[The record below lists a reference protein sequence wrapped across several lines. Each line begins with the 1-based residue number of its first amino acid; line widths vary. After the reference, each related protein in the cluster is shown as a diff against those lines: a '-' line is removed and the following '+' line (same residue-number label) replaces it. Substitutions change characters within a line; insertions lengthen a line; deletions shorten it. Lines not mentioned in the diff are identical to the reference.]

1 MIMIKLLRF
10 LKGSAILC
18 AIIAP
23 LMMLLEV
30 SMDLMQP
37 TFMSQIIDVGV
48 AGSNTPYILSIGGN
62 MLLAAFLGLIGGSG
76 CSFFASIATM
86 KLGQNLRQ
94 GLFNKIQT
102 LSFHEIDT
110 LKTSSLITMLTN
122 DVTQVQNMML
132 TALRIMVRA
141 PFLCIGSI
149 IMSYYLS
156 PKLATIYLIALPIII
171 LAIIF
176 ILKYSYPLFLL
187 LQSKLDNINLVMREN
202 ILGVKVI
209 KVFNIID
216 KQLHRFNLAN
226 EELKNANIKAQN
238 VNMILWPIVSFVMN
252 LTVIAVIWFGG
263 IMVSKDLLQVG
274 IIMAFINYITQTMNS
289 LIALITIVINYSRA
303 KASADRINKVFSMVP
318 SIKNKEQAKNFDNYE
333 IEFKN
338 VSFKYNET
346 SEYVLKNINFNI
358 NQGEKVGIIGSTGSG
373 KSTLVSLIARLYDA
387 TDGEVLIG
395 GMNIKD
401 INLTQ
406 LRENISLVSQENTIF
421 SGTIEDNIKF
431 GNLSADENLLIET
444 SKDAEAYDFIM
455 KKEKDFQSNIE
466 QRGHNLSG
474 GQKQRICI
482 ARALIKNS
490 KIFIMDDSTSALD
503 MATEAR
509 LQNSIKKRLKD
520 KTMIVIAQRISGVMD
535 ADKIIVI
542 DNGEISAIGSHDY
555 LMNNNEIY
563 RSIAISQL
571 GEDVKKIG

>member
-1 MIMIKLLRF
+1 MIKLLRF

>member
-1 MIMIKLLRF
+1 MLKLLRF

-48 AGSNTPYILSIGGN
+48 ASSNTPYILSIGGN

-102 LSFHEIDT
+102 LSFHEIDA

-149 IMSYYLS
+149 IMSYNLS

-226 EELKNANIKAQN
+226 EELKNANVKAQN

-303 KASADRINKVFSMVP
+303 KASADRLNKVFSMVP
-318 SIKNKEQAKNFDNYE
+318 SIENKEQAKNFDNYE

-338 VSFKYNET
+338 VSFKYNES

-358 NQGEKVGIIGSTGSG
+358 KQGEKIGIIGSTGSG

-387 TDGEVLIG
+387 TEGEVLIG
-395 GMNIKD
+395 GVNVKD
-401 INLTQ
+401 INLKQ

-503 MATEAR
+503 MSTEAR

>member
-1 MIMIKLLRF
+1 MLKLLRF

-48 AGSNTPYILSIGGN
+48 ASGNTPYILSIGGN

-102 LSFHEIDT
+102 LSFHEIDA

-156 PKLATIYLIALPIII
+156 PRLATIYLIALPIII

-238 VNMILWPIVSFVMN
+238 VNMVLWPIVSFVMN

-303 KASADRINKVFSMVP
+303 KASADRINKVFSMIP
-318 SIKNKEQAKNFDNYE
+318 SIENKEQAKNFDNYE

-358 NQGEKVGIIGSTGSG
+358 KQGEKIGIIGSTGSG

-387 TDGEVLIG
+387 TEGEVLIG
-395 GMNIKD
+395 GVNVKD
-401 INLTQ
+401 INLKQ

-431 GNLSADENLLIET
+431 GNLAADENLLIET

-503 MATEAR
+503 MSTEAR

-520 KTMIVIAQRISGVMD
+520 KTMIAIAQRISGVMD